1 MIKMNILVFAPHAD
15 DEILG
20 VGGTMAKHI
29 ANGDKVFV
37 CVATRPYEPIFSKS
51 LFNVI
56 RNETI
61 KAHDLL
67 GVKKTFFLEFPAV
80 MMETVSRYEMN
91 KKISDVIDEVKP
103 DEVYIPHSGDMQK
116 DHRILADAVMVA
128 VRPKNEHKV
137 SRIYAYETLSETE
150 WNQPCTANAFIPTVY
165 NDISAS
171 LEKKKKAMACY
182 ASQLAD
188 FPNPRSLKAVDALA
202 RFRGS
207 AILSDAAEAFV
218 LVREIK

>member
-1 MIKMNILVFAPHAD
+1 MNILVFAPHAD

-37 CVATRPYEPIFSKS
+37 CIATRPYEPIFDET
-51 LFNVI
+51 LFETI

-61 KAHDLL
+61 AAHKLL
-67 GVKKTFFLEFPAV
+67 GIEKTFFLEMPTV
-80 MMETVSRYEMN
+80 MLETVPRHEMN
-91 KKISDVIDEVKP
+91 KKISDVIDETEP

-116 DHRILADAVMVA
+116 DHRILNDAVMVA
-128 VRPKNEHKV
+128 VRPKSAHKI
-137 SRIYAYETLSETE
+137 SRVYAYETLSETE
-150 WNQPCTANAFIPTVY
+150 WNLPCASNAFIPTVY
-165 NDISAS
+165 NDISDY
-171 LEKKKKAMACY
+171 LEIKKNTLSCF
-182 ASQLAD
+182 ASQVAD

-202 RFRGS
+202 RYRGS
-207 AILSDAAEAFV
+207 TILADAAEAFV